1 MGLPWWL
8 MGEEFACS
16 AEDCLPVQETEV
28 PSLDRED
35 PWRMK
40 WQSTPVFLP
49 GKLHGQRSLAGY
61 SLYCCKEPDMT
72 EQLSMHESDS
82 QGHKR
87 GKAKSLNYYLKYGD
101 FQINFTAEVVF

>member
-1 MGLPWWL
+1 MVNNSP
-8 MGEEFACS
+8 ANS
-16 AEDCLPVQETEV
+16 RDV
-28 PSLDRED
+28 SLIPGSGRS
-35 PWRMK
+35 PWRGK
-40 WQSTPVFLP
+40 WHPTPVFLP

>member
-49 GKLHGQRSLAGY
+49 GKLHGQRSLVATVPGVARV
-61 SLYCCKEPDMT
+61 
-72 EQLSMHESDS
+72 
-82 QGHKR
+82 GHHL
-87 GKAKSLNYYLKYGD
+87 A
-101 FQINFTAEVVF
+101 T